1 MIRNKMMAAV
11 MSVVMAFTMA
21 FALLPATVVDAAK
34 GPAKGDES
42 YAYICFFNDDGTDQ
56 TYLYISDFMK
66 DMQKQQGVEA
76 NIRDVAG
83 ATYSKKTNTL
93 TLNNYNKPGMYIG
106 INMMGDDFKILLKG
120 DNSIQNLAVYAD
132 MYGGSVTI
140 TGKGTLTCNKNKK
153 AAASVYG
160 SGIFIGAE
168 MTKAKLTID
177 KTCTVT
183 SYGNTYTGY
192 AGDESGEY
200 VEKKMQ
206 GRPIYVFADLLD
218 QPAKVIKAK
227 GKVIGDKFKTVTGA
241 GGEGTYD
248 IYCTAK
254 KFVSKKK

>member
-1 MIRNKMMAAV
+1 MIRNKMMAGV

-106 INMMGDDFKILLKG
+106 INMMGVMKDRIRVGNMLP
-120 DNSIQNLAVYAD
+120 AVLVPCVW
-132 MYGGSVTI
+132 M
-140 TGKGTLTCNKNKK
+140 
-153 AAASVYG
+153 AA
-160 SGIFIGAE
+160 
-168 MTKAKLTID
+168 
-177 KTCTVT
+177 
-183 SYGNTYTGY
+183 
-192 AGDESGEY
+192 
-200 VEKKMQ
+200 Q
-206 GRPIYVFADLLD
+206 GLFH
-218 QPAKVIKAK
+218 
-227 GKVIGDKFKTVTGA
+227 
-241 GGEGTYD
+241 
-248 IYCTAK
+248 
-254 KFVSKKK
+254 